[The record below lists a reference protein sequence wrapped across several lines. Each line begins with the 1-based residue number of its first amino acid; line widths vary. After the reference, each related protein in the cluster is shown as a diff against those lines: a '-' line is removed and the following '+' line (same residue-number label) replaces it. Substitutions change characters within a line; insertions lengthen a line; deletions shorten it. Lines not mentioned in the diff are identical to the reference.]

1 MLVFTLDSVLAE
13 YRVEVIFILSRGML
27 FRDISDLVHFRSSII
42 EFFLSVKVICQ
53 VIMLCYGVLIVYYSV
68 HHGRMGP
75 TMAGE
80 RSQYL
85 NKIFAN
91 TKTKPT
97 YVPREG
103 YNKYES
109 CGIIFDSQSIITSRL
124 NFLFHVWSTSTFPNN
139 HSVITRSKISQ
150 ILSPTT

>member
-1 MLVFTLDSVLAE
+1 MRGDL
-13 YRVEVIFILSRGML
+13 RILSHPLG
-27 FRDISDLVHFRSSII
+27 
-42 EFFLSVKVICQ
+42 VICR
-53 VIMLCYGVLIVYYSV
+53 VIMLCYEVLIVYYSV

-80 RSQYL
+80 RSRYL

-97 YVPREG
+97 PVPREG

-109 CGIIFDSQSIITSRL
+109 CGIIFNSQSIITSRL
-124 NFLFHVWSTSTFPNN
+124 NFLFHV
-139 HSVITRSKISQ
+139 
-150 ILSPTT
+150 